1 MSLLFAVGFVGST
14 LSIVSTLPQIYK
26 SMKLNTTG
34 DVSALMYIIRV
45 ASSACWCIY
54 GFLLGGT
61 LLVWEAAIVGALQF
75 VMLAFIT
82 RDKCHASSDTNT

>member
-1 MSLLFAVGFVGST
+1 
-14 LSIVSTLPQIYK
+14 
-26 SMKLNTTG
+26 
-34 DVSALMYIIRV
+34 MYIIRV